1 MKIKNDFITNSSS
14 TSFILANK
22 KPNENIGKVKLK
34 IEIDLE
40 DLINDYSR
48 FLTTEEILNFYGY
61 EPLYFDEMKKVI
73 ENGGEIIIIDVS
85 NDSTNKIETILLEK
99 GLENVVFSNKN
110 IEIIDGEGGY

>member
-1 MKIKNDFITNSSS
+1 
-14 TSFILANK
+14 
-22 KPNENIGKVKLK
+22 
-34 IEIDLE
+34 
-40 DLINDYSR
+40 
-48 FLTTEEILNFYGY
+48 
-61 EPLYFDEMKKVI
+61 MKKVI